1 MRSFA
6 FATPS
11 RRVSRCVPPAPGM
24 IPNLVSGRPIFVT
37 ECPYETHT
45 GLVRSDLFDCIYI
58 ERTLELTCDPQVTC
72 KSELE
77 PATEG
82 GAVYC
87 GKCGDGET
95 LERTERAAEVD
106 KELVDLRFGH
116 GGAFDQVRASTE
128 RAGR

>member
-24 IPNLVSGRPIFVT
+24 IPSLVSGRPIFVT
-37 ECPYETHT
+37 ECPDEPHT
-45 GLVRSDLFDCIYI
+45 ALVRSDPFDYI
-58 ERTLELTCDPQVTC
+58 NVGKRELTCDPQVTC
-72 KSELE
+72 KSELK

-82 GAVYC
+82 RAVYC

-116 GGAFDQVRASTE
+116 GCSFDQVRARTE